1 MHASL
6 ERLLRWSTGL
16 LAAVALFA
24 IMWLTF
30 VDVMGR
36 KFLSHSVPGGL
47 EMTEMLMV
55 VVIFGALSLVSAR
68 GEHVVF
74 DSFDHRVP
82 PWVHRLR
89 LRVVNLVCAATFGL
103 MAWLLTVR
111 AERFAEYGEMTV
123 HLQLPIA
130 PVAWLMA
137 VLLALTALVHLVHA
151 AVLPPEGDAAPHEGA
166 AT

>member
-1 MHASL
+1 MHATL

-47 EMTEMLMV
+47 EMTEILMV

-74 DSFDHRVP
+74 DSFDDWFP
-82 PWVHRLR
+82 AWLHRLR
-89 LRVVNLVCAATFGL
+89 LRVVHLVCAATFGV
-103 MAWLLTVR
+103 MSWLLTVR
-111 AERFAEYGEMTV
+111 AERFTEYGEMTV

-137 VLLALTALVHLVHA
+137 VLLALTALVHLLQA
-151 AVLPPEGDAAPHEGA
+151 LVLPDAGDDAPHQGA

>member
-1 MHASL
+1 MHATL
-6 ERLLRWSTGL
+6 DRLLRWSTGL
-16 LAAVALFA
+16 LAALALFA

-47 EMTEMLMV
+47 EMTEVLMV

-74 DSFDHRVP
+74 DSFDDRIP
-82 PWVHRLR
+82 PWLHRIQ
-89 LRVVNLVCAATFGL
+89 LRVVHLVCAATFAV
-103 MAWLLTVR
+103 MSWLLTVR
-111 AERFAEYGEMTV
+111 AERFAEYGELTV

-137 VLLALTALVHLVHA
+137 VLLALTALVHLLQAV
-151 AVLPPEGDAAPHEGA
+151 VLPSVEGAAPHEGA